1 MYIDFKKMKNSLEKI
16 EPIHAEGRV
25 KRLVGLTIEA
35 EGIIPFVGEI
45 CYIHNDYGE
54 EIECEVVGINQERSI
69 LMPFG
74 DVRGISTGSKVVATK
89 KMLTVNI
96 SEELIG
102 CVLNGLGRIQI
113 GDELKNYDE
122 FPIENKP
129 PVAINRKP
137 ISEIIQ
143 TGVRAID
150 GTLTCG
156 VGQRVGVFAGS
167 GVGKSTLMGML
178 ARNAS
183 ADVNVIGLIGERGR
197 ELQEFIYHD
206 LGKE

>member
-16 EPIHAEGRV
+16 EPIYAEGRV

-89 KMLTVNI
+89 KLLTVNI

-122 FPIENKP
+122 FPIENKD
-129 PVAINRKP
+129 RK
-137 ISEIIQ
+137 S
-143 TGVRAID
+143 V
-150 GTLTCG
+150 
-156 VGQRVGVFAGS
+156 V
-167 GVGKSTLMGML
+167 
-178 ARNAS
+178 
-183 ADVNVIGLIGERGR
+183 
-197 ELQEFIYHD
+197 
-206 LGKE
+206 